1 MMNVEEQSERWLEE
15 METALGLIAFDDLS
29 PIDRL
34 KRTVELVDNFMSRL
48 KGLIE
53 KKPFQA
59 IEDEIY
65 FFKKVK
71 PEFYSWRIYAF
82 ERYGVESWIPTN
94 GQEQQ
99 KEFLMS
105 ELKALDRFFRLHD
118 FHYQYFRLGA
128 FELDSLFFVRNV
140 QVSDSALLP
149 NVADP
154 DPEFATRG
162 DYLFS
167 KFIALEKLR
176 SWIGELLLGHSG
188 MAPQFGLSRIITKMK
203 WTGESINLIEVAY
216 GFWLTGQINNGNA
229 SVSEIVRW
237 LEDTL
242 QVPIGRAYR
251 RWTEISRRER
261 STATKYLDR
270 MREAISERLD
280 NEDALTTTKK
290 K

>member
-1 MMNVEEQSERWLEE
+1 MKLQEQCELWLEE
-15 METALGLIAFDDLS
+15 LEREMGDISILEPA
-29 PIDRL
+29 PIERL
-34 KRTVELVDNFMSRL
+34 KMSVSLVDGYL
-48 KGLIE
+48 E
-53 KKPFQA
+53 KLRKYVQKQPFKS

-71 PEFYSWRIYAF
+71 PEFYNWRIYAF
-82 ERYGVESWIPTN
+82 ERYGVESWIPITN
-94 GQEQQ
+94 EQNQ
-99 KEFLMS
+99 REFFIS

-118 FHYQYFRLGA
+118 FHYQYFRMGA
-128 FELDSLFFVRNV
+128 FELDSLFFVRSV
-140 QVSDSALLP
+140 QTSDSTILP

-167 KFIALEKLR
+167 KFMALERLR
-176 SWIGELLLGHSG
+176 SWVVGKILALDGMSPQVGFIKSG
-188 MAPQFGLSRIITKMK
+188 SKLK

-237 LEDTL
+237 LEETL
-242 QVPIGRAYR
+242 QISIGRAYR

-270 MREAISERLD
+270 MRETISDRLD
-280 NEDALTTTKK
+280 SEDALSNN
-290 K
+290 